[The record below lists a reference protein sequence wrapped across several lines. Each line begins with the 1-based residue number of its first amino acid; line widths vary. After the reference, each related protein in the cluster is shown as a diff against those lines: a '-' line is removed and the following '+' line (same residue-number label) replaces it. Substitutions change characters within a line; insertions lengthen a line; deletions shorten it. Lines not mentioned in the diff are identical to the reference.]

1 MASVTIEIVG
11 QSYVCEGMIWRGPP
25 GGMQDLLNLYATD
38 YQLNGG
44 GGHIP
49 WADLD
54 HAQEMVKQYKG
65 RIVDQDPPPSNP
77 PGFGVVN

>member
-1 MASVTIEIVG
+1 MASVTVEINAMT
-11 QSYVCEGMIWRGPP
+11 YVCEGLLWYGPP
-25 GGMQDLLNLYATD
+25 GGMQELLNLEAAD

-54 HAQEMVKQYKG
+54 HAQEMIKQYKG
-65 RIVDQDPPPSNP
+65 RIVYQDPPPSNP
-77 PGFGVVN
+77 PEFGVVN